1 MKICDVRR
9 KIGVMMLVMFSCVFS
24 TPLNKTHSCP
34 PEAHSQYSQTSH
46 LISHS
51 SQRSSQHHLLESH
64 ANKHLDGTEHS
75 DVVSRQKR
83 SVRARGAVR
92 KTDRRSREKKG
103 GGASGCALRRVQMR
117 VSDLGLGF
125 KSQEEFMYTYCS
137 GVCVNS
143 LTNYDKIITSLT
155 ANQKPLLINS
165 PPTACCRPIEY
176 DDDLSFLDDNLIYHT
191 MEKHSARTCG
201 CV

>member
-1 MKICDVRR
+1 M
-9 KIGVMMLVMFSCVFS
+9 KIGVVMLLMFSCVFS
-24 TPLNKTHSCP
+24 APLNKTHSCP
-34 PEAHSQYSQTSH
+34 SEAHNQCSQTSD
-46 LISHS
+46 LTSHI
-51 SQRSSQHHLLESH
+51 SQRSSQHHLLQSH
-64 ANKHLDGTEHS
+64 ANKHLDGTQHS
-75 DVVSRQKR
+75 DIVFRQKR
-83 SVRARGAVR
+83 SVRGRGVVR
-92 KTDRRSREKKG
+92 KTDRRNR
-103 GGASGCALRRVQMR
+103 GGASGCALRRVQLR

-125 KSQEEFMYTYCS
+125 KSPEEFVYTYCS

-143 LTNYDKIITSLT
+143 LTNYDKILTSL
-155 ANQKPLLINS
+155 KPLLIKS

>member
-1 MKICDVRR
+1 MCFILD
-9 KIGVMMLVMFSCVFS
+9 
-24 TPLNKTHSCP
+24 
-34 PEAHSQYSQTSH
+34 
-46 LISHS
+46 S
-51 SQRSSQHHLLESH
+51 SQRSTYSIIEVQIWDPGLLWLADCIVSASALVSEISVSSSQNNSVYYNEGQIWKSRFLCCTSLL
-64 ANKHLDGTEHS
+64 DII
-75 DVVSRQKR
+75 SRMKR
-83 SVRARGAVR
+83 SVRVR
-92 KTDRRSREKKG
+92 KKKG
-103 GGASGCALRRVQMR
+103 RGPSGCALRRVQLR

-143 LTNYDKIITSLT
+143 LTNYDKIITSLA
-155 ANQKPLLINS
+155 ANEKTILSNS

-191 MEKHSARTCG
+191 MERHSARKCG